1 MKLFI
6 RFQFISISLFFYS
19 LAIMILFFEGPL
31 FEFLKI
37 TIGENFALNQVKA
50 DLGGLWFL
58 VGTIPIMWFRTKD
71 DFWVRMFFVMLGFVM
86 FARVVSFI
94 LDGIHPIT
102 LFLFAGEI
110 NTNLP
115 LQVYFKKLPT
125 RNIFHINN
133 INFLV
138 TF

>member
-1 MKLFI
+1 
-6 RFQFISISLFFYS
+6 
-19 LAIMILFFEGPL
+19 MILFFEGPL

-37 TIGENFALNQVKA
+37 TIGENYALNQVKA

-58 VGTIPIMWFRTKD
+58 VGTIPIIWLRTKD

-110 NTNLP
+110 VLIYLCRYILKNYP
-115 LQVYFKKLPT
+115 QG
-125 RNIFHINN
+125 
-133 INFLV
+133 
-138 TF
+138 TFFT

>member
-1 MKLFI
+1 MKLLI
-6 RFQFISISLFFYS
+6 KFQFISVSLLFYS

-37 TIGENFALNQVKA
+37 TIGENYALNQVKA

-58 VGTIPIMWFRTKD
+58 VGTIPIIWLRTKD
-71 DFWVRMFFVMLGFVM
+71 DFWVRMFFVMLGFVI

-110 NTNLP
+110 VLIYLCRYILKNYP
-115 LQVYFKKLPT
+115 QG
-125 RNIFHINN
+125 
-133 INFLV
+133 
-138 TF
+138 TFFT